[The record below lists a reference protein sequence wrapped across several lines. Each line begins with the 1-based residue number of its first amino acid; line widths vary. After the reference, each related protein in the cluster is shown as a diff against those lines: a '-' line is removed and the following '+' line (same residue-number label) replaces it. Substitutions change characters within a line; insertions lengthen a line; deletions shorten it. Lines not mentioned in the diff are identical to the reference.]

1 MVATVIEAPRRLVI
15 LAPNW
20 LGDAVMALPL
30 IADVQRA
37 WPETDIAIA
46 ARKSVVPLFEMVP
59 HISQTVEFEAGR
71 RWKMLPALKRNAELL
86 AACGF
91 DAALLL
97 PNSFQAA
104 WVATRARIPERWGF
118 ARDLRGRL
126 LTRAL
131 PRPRRDVH
139 QAGYYQALATGLGLP
154 IGDRFARL
162 EVSGD
167 DRRRA
172 RQALIGAGLPGDA
185 TVVVFAPGA
194 AYGRAKQWPP
204 DRFAELAA
212 ALIARGDAI
221 ALVGAASDA
230 AACREVHEITQRL
243 TGAAATRVVDLA
255 GKTDLT
261 MLAGLLAQARAVV
274 ANDSGAMH
282 LAAAV
287 GAPVVAIFG
296 PTNERQT
303 SPLRAGPD
311 APPPAILTT
320 SVWCRPC
327 MLREC
332 PIDHRCMT
340 GIPARAVYDAVV
352 EGSRLRREQG

>member
-1 MVATVIEAPRRLVI
+1 MSSVQAPRRLVI

-30 IADVQRA
+30 IADLQRA

-46 ARKSVVPLFEMVP
+46 ARKPVVPLFEMVP
-59 HISQTVEFEAGR
+59 HISQTVALDAGR
-71 RWKMLPALKRNAELL
+71 RWKMLPALERSAELL
-86 AACGF
+86 AACEF

-104 WVATRARIPERWGF
+104 WVAHRARIPERWGF

-126 LTRAL
+126 LTRAV
-131 PRPRRDVH
+131 PRPPRGVH
-139 QAGYYQALATGLGLP
+139 QAEYYQALASGLGIP
-154 IGDRFARL
+154 TGDRHARL

-172 RQALIGAGLPGDA
+172 RRLLTDAGLAPDA
-185 TVVVFAPGA
+185 PVVVFAPGA
-194 AYGRAKQWPP
+194 AYGRAKQWSP

-212 ALIARGDAI
+212 LLLERGDSI
-221 ALVGAASDA
+221 ALVGAAGDA
-230 AACREVHEITQRL
+230 AACRDVHESAQRL
-243 TGAAATRVVDLA
+243 TAAAATRVVDLA

-261 MLAGLLAQARAVV
+261 TLAGLLAEARAVV

-287 GAPVVAIFG
+287 AAPVVAIFG

-311 APPPAILTT
+311 APPPTILAT

-340 GIPARAVYDAVV
+340 GITARAVFDAVA
-352 EGSRLRREQG
+352 EGSRLRRQPFC

>member
-1 MVATVIEAPRRLVI
+1 M

-30 IADVQRA
+30 LADLQRA
-37 WPETDIAIA
+37 WPETEIAVA
-46 ARKSVVPLFEMVP
+46 ARRSVATLFEMAP
-59 HISQTVEFEAGR
+59 HISQTVEFESGQ
-71 RWKMLPALKRNAELL
+71 RWRMLPALKRNAHLL

-104 WVATRARIPERWGF
+104 WVASRAGIPERWGY

-131 PRPRRDVH
+131 PRPRGDVH
-139 QAGYYQALATGLGLP
+139 QAEYYQALAGGLG
-154 IGDRFARL
+154 IATGDRYATL
-162 EVSGD
+162 EVSED

-172 RQALIGAGLPGDA
+172 RALVAEAGVEDV
-185 TVVVFAPGA
+185 TSVVAFAPGA

-204 DRFAELAA
+204 QTFSELAA
-212 ALIARGDAI
+212 LLIDRGFAV
-221 ALVGAASDA
+221 ALVGAGADAS
-230 AACREVHEITQRL
+230 ACRDVRDRAPASMRPRI
-243 TGAAATRVVDLA
+243 VDLS
-255 GKTDLT
+255 GRTDLT
-261 MLAGLLAQARAVV
+261 ALAALLAQSRAVV

-287 GAPVVAIFG
+287 GSRVVALFG

-303 SPLRAGPD
+303 SPLRAGPE
-311 APPPAILTT
+311 APAPIVLSTN
-320 SVWCRPC
+320 VWCRPC

-340 GIPARAVYDAVV
+340 GITADTVLEAIAGRPA
-352 EGSRLRREQG
+352 